1 MWTARPMP
9 RERDCSHGRCLTRR
23 ISSPNPPSTRRRT
36 MQRLSRAATV
46 LVFPAIAYLGAA
58 CERTETP
65 TQARRPGVAF
75 DLSNNPTTLWVNAA
89 AIAPIPPGTSC
100 DNPGYRKIQDAVDD
114 ATTGDRINVC
124 PGTYME
130 QVIIPAGKDN
140 IGLRSTRRWEAVIKA
155 PTLMVPYNGNFIIV
169 RVAGALNVTILAFT

>member
-100 DNPGYRKIQDAVDD
+100 DNPGYRTIQRAVDD

-124 PGTYME
+124 PGTYVE
-130 QVIIPAGKDN
+130 QVTIPAGKDN
-140 IGLRSTRRWEAVIKA
+140 IRLRSTRQWTRLSRRH
-155 PTLMVPYNGNFIIV
+155 PII
-169 RVAGALNVTILAFT
+169 LWIPLKQ